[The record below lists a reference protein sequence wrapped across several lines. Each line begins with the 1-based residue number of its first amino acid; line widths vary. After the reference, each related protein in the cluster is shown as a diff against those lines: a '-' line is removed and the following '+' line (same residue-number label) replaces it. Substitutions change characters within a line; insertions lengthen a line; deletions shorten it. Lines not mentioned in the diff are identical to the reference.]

1 MLLQGAADHVPIP
14 AQQEESGDVG
24 RPPGAVLD
32 HLDVEAVI
40 IIGVICNDHRPSSVL
55 LDHTCLRQ
63 ERAAPPLHQG
73 DLVLDEDTIV
83 QLSTGLGGIC
93 WDQVDLVVPCV
104 KHPTKIL
111 GWRGGEDVTDVS
123 RAQHLEIEP
132 TPVILLKEGTD
143 TSQGIPQLVSNINAC
158 QVIAEAVRTTL
169 GPRGM
174 DKLIVDDRGKAT
186 ISNDGATILKLLD
199 VVHPAAKTLVDIA
212 KSQDAEV
219 GDGTTSVTLLAAEFL
234 KQVKPY
240 VEEGLH
246 PQIIIRAFRTATQ
259 LAVNKIKDIAVSVK
273 KEDKDEQRS
282 LLEKCAATALSSKLI
297 SQSKEFFSKMVV
309 DAVMMLDD
317 LLQLKMIGI
326 KKVQGGALE
335 DSQLVAGVAFK
346 KTFSYAG
353 FEMQPKKYQSPKIAL
368 LNVELELKAE
378 KDNAE
383 VRVNTVEDYQAIVD
397 AEWNI
402 LYDKLDK
409 IHKSG
414 AKVVLSKLPIGDVAT
429 QYFADRDMFC
439 AGRVPE
445 EDLKRTMMACG
456 GSIQTSVNALSD
468 DVLGRCELFE
478 EIQIGGD
485 RYNFFTGCPKAKTC
499 TIILRGGAE
508 QFMEETERSLHD
520 AIMIVRRAIKND
532 SVVAGGGAIEME
544 LSKYLRDY
552 SRTIPGKQQL
562 LIGAYAKALEIIP
575 RQLCDNAGFDA
586 TNILNKLR
594 AKHAQGGMW
603 YGVDVNNEDIADNFE
618 ACVWEPAIVRIN
630 ALTAASEA
638 ACLIVSVDETIKN
651 PRSTVDAPP
660 GGRGRGRGRPH
671 NH

>member
-1 MLLQGAADHVPIP
+1 LQ
-14 AQQEESGDVG
+14 
-24 RPPGAVLD
+24 
-32 HLDVEAVI
+32 
-40 IIGVICNDHRPSSVL
+40 
-55 LDHTCLRQ
+55 
-63 ERAAPPLHQG
+63 
-73 DLVLDEDTIV
+73 
-83 QLSTGLGGIC
+83 
-93 WDQVDLVVPCV
+93 
-104 KHPTKIL
+104 
-111 GWRGGEDVTDVS
+111 
-123 RAQHLEIEP
+123 P

-143 TSQGIPQLVSNINAC
+143 SSQGIPQLVSNINAC

-174 DKLIVDDRGKAT
+174 DKLMVDSRGKAT

-212 KSQDAEV
+212 RSQDAEV

-234 KQVKPY
+234 KQLKSY

-246 PQIIIRAFRTATQ
+246 PQTIIRAFRTIS
-259 LAVNKIKDIAVSVK
+259 VPVK
-273 KEDKDEQRS
+273 KDDKQEQRQ
-282 LLEKCAATALSSKLI
+282 LLEKCAATALNSKLI
-297 SQSKEFFSKMVV
+297 AGQKGFFSKMVV
-309 DAVMMLDD
+309 DAVMSLDE
-317 LLQLKMIGI
+317 LLSLKMIGI

-335 DSQLVAGVAFK
+335 DSQLVSGVAFK

-353 FEMQPKKYQSPKIAL
+353 FEMQPKRYDNPKIAL

-383 VRVNTVEDYQAIVD
+383 VRVKSVE
-397 AEWNI
+397 
-402 LYDKLDK
+402 
-409 IHKSG
+409 
-414 AKVVLSKLPIGDVAT
+414 
-429 QYFADRDMFC
+429 
-439 AGRVPE
+439 
-445 EDLKRTMMACG
+445 ACG
-456 GSIQTSVNALSD
+456 GSIQTSVGAMTD
-468 DVLGRCELFE
+468 DVLGQCELFE
-478 EIQIGGD
+478 EVQVGGE
-485 RYNFFTGCPKAKTC
+485 RYNFFKGCPKAKTC

-508 QFMEETERSLHD
+508 QFTEETERSLHD

-532 SVVAGGGAIEME
+532 SIVAGGGAIEME

-603 YGVDVNNEDIADNFE
+603 YGVDINNEDIADNF
-618 ACVWEPAIVRIN
+618 AGCVWEPAIVRIN

-638 ACLIVSVDETIKN
+638 ACLILSVDETIRN
-651 PRSTVDAPP
+651 PRSSMDGPP
-660 GGRGRGRGRPH
+660 GGAGRGRGRGRPH
-671 NH
+671 AH